1 MMRWLTQLR
10 LRFRSL
16 FLAAQVEQELDEELR
31 YHLERQIEEGMAA
44 GLDPETARY
53 AAMRAMGAPAR
64 SKEECRDM
72 RGVRFIEDLVHD
84 LRYGLRMLRRN
95 PAFTA
100 VAVLILAL
108 GIGANSAI
116 FAVVNA
122 VILQPLPYTH
132 PDRLAVVWERNT
144 AIGKN
149 KDPVAPL
156 NYSDWTR
163 LNTEFEDMAA
173 FRYGVFT
180 LTGMEYPE
188 QVQALTV
195 TSSLFRTLGVEPA
208 IGRAFTEEE
217 AQKRDRVVVLSHSFL
232 HNRLGGD
239 RSWIGRSITL
249 DETSYMVLGV
259 MPPSFE
265 FPEGG
270 SAIDLYSPLIFN
282 QGDLIGRRSHSLTVI
297 GRLKRHATIESAAAN
312 LESIAKAIARQDSTS
327 NPEVAVFGAHDQIV
341 QHVRLGLAVLLGA
354 SGFVLLIACANVANL
369 LLARAAARRREIA
382 VRTAL
387 GASPWRIARQLLT
400 ESLLLSLTGGIAGM
414 LFAWWTLD
422 LFVQFSP
429 PDLPRM
435 NRVAMDS
442 SVLLFVTALSALT
455 GILFGLAPALEA
467 SRENLSLAIKERS
480 FDLSGPTR
488 SYGRSMLVVAE
499 VALSLMLVVGAG
511 LMIRTLLHLQ
521 EMDHGFRPEQVLT
534 MQIWLPTSRY
544 PIDHAQFRPA
554 PPPGSP
560 PVPPSKSAT
569 FVAELIDRV
578 RNLPGVQAAG
588 AVSAL
593 PLNPVGIDYD
603 MPVLI
608 EGKPRPK
615 PGQEPQAD
623 LRIATTGY
631 FRTMSI
637 PLLGGRDFTEFDDA
651 KGTPVIIVNDTMSR
665 QFFPGE
671 NPIGRRVLLYGRPRE
686 IIGVVGSVRHRGFN
700 EGARPE
706 MILPHRQFQL
716 GGMTLAVRSSVHPT
730 ALATS
735 IKKEVLAMDPAQT
748 INRNRT
754 MEEFISESMARSS
767 FTTLLLGSFAALAM
781 ILALVGIYGVMS
793 YSVTRRTHEIG
804 VRMALGADRRDV
816 IRMVVYEGMGLASVG
831 VMTGLAGAAAL
842 TRLLESLLF
851 GVTRTDPA
859 TFIFAAVVLL
869 SAALAAIYL
878 PARRA
883 TQVDPME
890 ALRQE

>member
-1 MMRWLTQLR
+1 
-10 LRFRSL
+10 
-16 FLAAQVEQELDEELR
+16 
-31 YHLERQIEEGMAA
+31 
-44 GLDPETARY
+44 
-53 AAMRAMGAPAR
+53 
-64 SKEECRDM
+64 
-72 RGVRFIEDLVHD
+72 
-84 LRYGLRMLRRN
+84 
-95 PAFTA
+95 
-100 VAVLILAL
+100 
-108 GIGANSAI
+108 
-116 FAVVNA
+116 
-122 VILQPLPYTH
+122 
-132 PDRLAVVWERNT
+132 
-144 AIGKN
+144 
-149 KDPVAPL
+149 
-156 NYSDWTR
+156 
-163 LNTEFEDMAA
+163 
-173 FRYGVFT
+173 
-180 LTGMEYPE
+180 
-188 QVQALTV
+188 
-195 TSSLFRTLGVEPA
+195 
-208 IGRAFTEEE
+208 
-217 AQKRDRVVVLSHSFL
+217 
-232 HNRLGGD
+232 
-239 RSWIGRSITL
+239 
-249 DETSYMVLGV
+249 
-259 MPPSFE
+259 
-265 FPEGG
+265 
-270 SAIDLYSPLIFN
+270 
-282 QGDLIGRRSHSLTVI
+282 
-297 GRLKRHATIESAAAN
+297 
-312 LESIAKAIARQDSTS
+312 
-327 NPEVAVFGAHDQIV
+327 
-341 QHVRLGLAVLLGA
+341 
-354 SGFVLLIACANVANL
+354 
-369 LLARAAARRREIA
+369 
-382 VRTAL
+382 
-387 GASPWRIARQLLT
+387 
-400 ESLLLSLTGGIAGM
+400 
-414 LFAWWTLD
+414 
-422 LFVQFSP
+422 
-429 PDLPRM
+429 
-435 NRVAMDS
+435 
-442 SVLLFVTALSALT
+442 
-455 GILFGLAPALEA
+455 
-467 SRENLSLAIKERS
+467 
-480 FDLSGPTR
+480 
-488 SYGRSMLVVAE
+488 MLVVAE

-534 MQIWLPTSRY
+534 MQIWLPASRY

-560 PVPPSKSAT
+560 PVPPSKSST
-569 FVAELIDRV
+569 FVAELLDRV

-603 MPVLI
+603 MPVVI

-623 LRIATTGY
+623 LRIATAGY

-651 KGTPVIIVNDTMSR
+651 NGTPVMIVNDTMSR
-665 QFFPGE
+665 RFFPGE

-716 GGMTLAVRSSVHPT
+716 GGMTLAVRSTVHPT

-735 IKKEVLAMDPAQT
+735 IKKQVLAMDPAQT
-748 INRNRT
+748 IYRNRT

-804 VRMALGADRRDV
+804 VRMALGANRRNV

-842 TRLLESLLF
+842 TRLLETLLF